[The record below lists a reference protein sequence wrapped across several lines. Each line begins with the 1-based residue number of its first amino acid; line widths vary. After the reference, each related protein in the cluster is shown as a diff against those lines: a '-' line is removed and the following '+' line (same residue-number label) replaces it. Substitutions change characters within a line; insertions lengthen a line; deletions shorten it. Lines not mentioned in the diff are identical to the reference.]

1 MSSGKSA
8 KQVLKN
14 CVKEMT
20 LSTISEHA
28 FLILRGGCADEGKF
42 FVGSVYLL
50 TGELPLQSLLPDEFL
65 EHCQRVALR

>member
-8 KQVLKN
+8 KQVLDK

-20 LSTISEHA
+20 LYTIAEHA
-28 FLILRGGCADEGKF
+28 FLILRGGCDDLGKI

-50 TGELPLQSLLPDEFL
+50 TGELSLQSLLPDEFL
-65 EHCQRVALR
+65 ENCQ